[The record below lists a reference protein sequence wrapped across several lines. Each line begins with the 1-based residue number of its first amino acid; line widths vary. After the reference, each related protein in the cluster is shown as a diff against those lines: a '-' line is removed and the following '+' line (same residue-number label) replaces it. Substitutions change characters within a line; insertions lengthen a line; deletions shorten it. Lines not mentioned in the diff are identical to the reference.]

1 MYSHLCP
8 LSERYVFDIL
18 TFTFEMGSIMATD
31 LQSIATNYRTVS
43 RTASE
48 LVSIGLM
55 DVTIVDDGRLKKIY
69 RLTPKGER
77 VAMHLMQAKLEF
89 EETVID
95 RGNPE
100 QKE

>member
-1 MYSHLCP
+1 MYSRLCP

-18 TFTFEMGSIMATD
+18 TFTLEMDGIMATD
-31 LQSIATNYRTVS
+31 LQNIASNYKTVS
-43 RTASE
+43 RTASN

-55 DVTIVDDGRLKKIY
+55 DVTIIDDGRLKKIY
-69 RLTPKGER
+69 KLTPKGEK

-95 RGNPE
+95 MGNPCQNE
-100 QKE
+100 